1 MKSWLK
7 SWSVGKLLEM
17 TKVNRRFKGRAILPG
32 TVEGRALVSR
42 TGFNAYA
49 CFYNSLMDGVT
60 SAKCADS
67 GNQALFGK
75 RLEGAIICLPN
86 TIGSTSAGAVWQ
98 RVARLGVAPLAMLF
112 SLPIDSLAAGGLI
125 ITDLWA
131 DKRIV
136 TIDRLGSTF
145 LNTVKEGDLVTVHDD
160 GVVIIS

>member
-1 MKSWLK
+1 MGMMMVS
-7 SWSVGKLLEM
+7 
-17 TKVNRRFKGRAILPG
+17 RRFQGRAILPG

-75 RLEGAIICLPN
+75 RLDNAIICLPN

-98 RVARLGVAPLAMLF
+98 RVARLGIAPLAMLF
-112 SLPIDSLAAGGLI
+112 ALPIDSLAAGGLVVADIWAEKRI
-125 ITDLWA
+125 IT
-131 DKRIV
+131 V
-136 TIDRLGSTF
+136 DRLGGEF
-145 LNTVKEGDLVTVHDD
+145 INAVLEGDSVSVQVD
-160 GVVIIS
+160 GTVIIN

>member
-1 MKSWLK
+1 
-7 SWSVGKLLEM
+7 
-17 TKVNRRFKGRAILPG
+17 
-32 TVEGRALVSR
+32 
-42 TGFNAYA
+42 
-49 CFYNSLMDGVT
+49 MDGVT

>member
-1 MKSWLK
+1 MS
-7 SWSVGKLLEM
+7 
-17 TKVNRRFKGRAILPG
+17 RRFQGRAILPG

-67 GNQALFGK
+67 GNQDLFGK
-75 RLEGAIICLPN
+75 RLDGAIICLPN

-136 TIDRLGSTF
+136 TIDRLGSMF